1 MKKLRCFSC
10 WFLIM
15 LLLLLSAA
23 VSAAE
28 KPLVEIDIY
37 SINDFHGHLR
47 AEGTDP
53 GISCL
58 SATVNALMKQ
68 NPTGSLLLG
77 GGDMFSGTIDANEY
91 QGMTSVM
98 AMNRMP
104 FAANVAGN
112 HIFDYPLDVI
122 KKQASAAQF
131 PLLSAN
137 ILAVETGK
145 VAEPFQPYS
154 LLTRNGLT
162 IGVVGLTTGE
172 TKTKVS
178 QANLKG
184 LKILP
189 PEQVAQQYINEVR
202 SKGADIVVLLTHIGS
217 VQGDGSNVEGEIV
230 PVLQKL
236 HGFDAV
242 VTAHSH
248 LCVSGTVAGVP
259 VVQAGCYGE
268 AVGRIHLLYS
278 RAEKKV
284 VAASTRVYKLADLPR
299 LQDAAME
306 KLLEPI
312 FKDVDA
318 KYNTVL
324 AVNQQLLTN
333 DRNDA
338 SMVGDYFMDLLQSGF
353 KADVALYN
361 GGAVRDVLP
370 AGTVTARTL
379 IKIFPFD
386 STLYVGEVKGSD
398 LRQVF
403 EHGLGNAAIS
413 RLRFAGVQ
421 VTADVSKPE
430 GQRISRLVLADG
442 SAVVDDKYYKVVSND
457 FMFSGGDGFGSLK
470 NARNLRDCGKD
481 KVFFS
486 FALRSFK
493 TINYSADSRLQLI
506 GRGEKNG

>member
-1 MKKLRCFSC
+1 MKKLQGFSC
-10 WFLIM
+10 WLLIM
-15 LLLLLSAA
+15 FLTLLSVA

-37 SINDFHGHLR
+37 SVNDFHGHLR

-58 SATVNALMKQ
+58 SATVNELMKQ
-68 NPTGSLLLG
+68 NPAGSLLLG
-77 GGDMFSGTIDANEY
+77 GGDMLSGTIDADEY
-91 QGMTSVM
+91 QGMTSIMV
-98 AMNRMP
+98 MNRMP

-112 HIFDYPLDVI
+112 HIFDYPLDII
-122 KKQASAAQF
+122 KKQAAAAQF
-131 PLLSAN
+131 PFLSAN
-137 ILAVETGK
+137 IIAEETGK
-145 VAEPFQPYS
+145 VAEPFQPYI
-154 LLTRNGLT
+154 LLQRSGLT

-172 TKTKVS
+172 TKNKVS
-178 QANLKG
+178 QSNLKG
-184 LKILP
+184 LKILS
-189 PEQVAQQYINEVR
+189 PEQVAQQYIDEVR
-202 SKGADIVVLLTHIGS
+202 NKGADIVVLLTHIGS
-217 VQGDGSNVEGEIV
+217 EQSEGSNVEGEILLI
-230 PVLQKL
+230 LQQL
-236 HGFDAV
+236 HDFDAV

-248 LCVSGTVAGVP
+248 LCVSGTAAGVP
-259 VVQAGCYGE
+259 LVQAGCYGE

-278 RAEKKV
+278 KAEKKV
-284 VAASTRVYKLADLPR
+284 VASSTRVYKLADLPR

-312 FKDVDA
+312 FKEVDT

-324 AVNQQLLTN
+324 AVNRQLLTN
-333 DRNDA
+333 DRNGV
-338 SMVGDYFMDLLQSGF
+338 SMVGDYFMDLLKSGF

-421 VTADVSKPE
+421 VAADFSKPE
-430 GQRISRLVLADG
+430 GQRIGRLVLDDG
-442 SAVVDDKYYKVVSND
+442 SAVADDKYYKVVSND

-470 NARNLRDCGKD
+470 NARNLRDCGRE

-493 TINYSADSRLQLI
+493 TINYLADDRLQLI
-506 GRGEKNG
+506 GRGE